1 MGQSRN
7 TMIRWSVLTTI
18 LFLSIAAQA
27 QNVGINANGAV
38 PDASAMLDIA
48 GQNGGLLIPR
58 LTTAQRNAIAIPATS
73 LLIFNT
79 TTARFEY
86 FDGALW
92 VPLVGGGTL
101 DQAYDF
107 GGAGA
112 GRTIIADAG
121 AVTIAGNDGL
131 VSSGTFGSGA
141 VAPTGSGVRM
151 VWNPNKAAFRAGRA
165 WNTDWDDANMGAY
178 SAAFGSAIASGAG
191 AMAWG
196 DYNGTRATAANSTA
210 WGFGSIASAQ
220 NATAWGY
227 YAFAS
232 GYNATAWGGYQAAAV
247 GSYSNAIG
255 HYVRAES
262 FSETAFGH
270 FNTSYTPQSTT
281 AWHPLDRLFSVG
293 NGTSTAARSDALV
306 IRKNGYT
313 GIGTSTPAANLHVRF
328 PSPVNNINGMLRLE
342 AAQVGTAA
350 SIYYEN
356 SITNNSASM
365 GMLANGDFGLH
376 MGCNFGG
383 CATGTEAFR
392 VKPNGNFGI
401 GTANALDR
409 LHVEGSIRM
418 VDGNQAAGRV
428 LATDANGTGSWT
440 DMSAVIGNAGWSLT
454 GNTGTTA
461 GTHFIG
467 TTDGQGLAFRT
478 QNTERMRV
486 SNTGFVGINTATP
499 NRRLHVLESNAST
512 TLAQLLI
519 EQSGTGDAFLNMGLT
534 GGRHYSMG
542 VDNSDSKFK
551 LGTHATIGTAV
562 TTGTIFTLQPTGEF
576 GLGTVTPDQHMEISG
591 TGNQYLRVTSTN
603 GTIAGIELKRA
614 GGGSDWQMRDETG
627 LLFFGQSNDDLAT
640 VVDVLRLGGGSVTP
654 AADNI
659 ITLGQST
666 LRWTNVFATS
676 GVVNTSDARDKTDVQ
691 AIGYGLAEVLRLRPV
706 SFTWKDMPEEGTKL
720 GLIAQE
726 LQRVL
731 PEVVRDWDHEVAE
744 DGTHARVPAER
755 LGVYY
760 SDLIPVLVKAIQEQ
774 EARIDQLQAELE
786 VLRNR

>member
-1 MGQSRN
+1 MLNATPRMLRKLLLPVSLLLAGAAVGQG
-7 TMIRWSVLTTI
+7 
-18 LFLSIAAQA
+18 
-27 QNVGINANGAV
+27 VGINN
-38 PDASAMLDIA
+38 PTPHASALLDLTST
-48 GQNGGLLIPR
+48 GKGLLVPR
-58 LTTAQRNAIAIPATS
+58 MTTPERNAIAAPATS

-178 SAAFGSAIASGAG
+178 SAAFGSAIASGVG

-270 FNTSYTPQSTT
+270 FNTNYTPQSTT

-306 IRKNGYT
+306 ILKNGYT

-383 CATGTEAFR
+383 CVTGTEAFR

-401 GTANALDR
+401 GTTNAAER
-409 LHVEGSIRM
+409 LHVIGNIRM

-428 LATDANGTGSWT
+428 LVSDALGTASWQALAPATATAWGLS
-440 DMSAVIGNAGWSLT
+440 GNAGTIPGTNFLGTTDNLPLVLRTNSVERIRVVGTGEVGIGTAAPTERLEVAGRVLLQNGFSADNAALLYRSNTDYLFLGPQSGSSANGAALSLFGSTNDISGNANGMDVNVPGGRVRFNHTNGGFEFRANSTSGYT
-454 GNTGTTA
+454 GSFEINDVGLQIGHNSVSRNIQIVNGGGERVRIDAAGRVGIGTTA
-461 GTHFIG
+461 P
-467 TTDGQGLAFRT
+467 
-478 QNTERMRV
+478 
-486 SNTGFVGINTATP
+486 ATMLQV
-499 NRRLHVLESNAST
+499 NGAIST
-512 TLAQLLI
+512 
-519 EQSGTGDAFLNMGLT
+519 M
-534 GGRHYSMG
+534 
-542 VDNSDSKFK
+542 
-551 LGTHATIGTAV
+551 
-562 TTGTIFTLQPTGEF
+562 P
-576 GLGTVTPDQHMEISG
+576 LGTVAIVSNALTVDHGNRSYMRFNS
-591 TGNQYLRVTSTN
+591 TGPAGVRQVVLTN
-603 GTIAGIELKRA
+603 GLTPGQVLIAECIATGGNGISFLDGVNMA
-614 GGGSDWQMRDETG
+614 VGGGISRSLDMDDTITFVWNGAKWIEIA
-627 LLFFGQSNDDLAT
+627 FSSN
-640 VVDVLRLGGGSVTP
+640 
-654 AADNI
+654 
-659 ITLGQST
+659 
-666 LRWTNVFATS
+666 
-676 GVVNTSDARDKTDVQ
+676 
-691 AIGYGLAEVLRLRPV
+691 
-706 SFTWKDMPEEGTKL
+706 
-720 GLIAQE
+720 
-726 LQRVL
+726 
-731 PEVVRDWDHEVAE
+731 
-744 DGTHARVPAER
+744 
-755 LGVYY
+755 
-760 SDLIPVLVKAIQEQ
+760 
-774 EARIDQLQAELE
+774 
-786 VLRNR
+786 